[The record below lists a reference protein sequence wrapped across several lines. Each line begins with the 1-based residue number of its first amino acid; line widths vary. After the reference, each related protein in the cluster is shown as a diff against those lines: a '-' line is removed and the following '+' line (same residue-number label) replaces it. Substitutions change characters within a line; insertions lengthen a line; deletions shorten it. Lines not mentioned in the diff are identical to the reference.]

1 MQIILNLS
9 NSYLNARFN
18 IILLIKADK
27 TSKQN
32 SKYLEKVLIY
42 QINTISITNA
52 LSQEEFPFINKL
64 M

>member
-1 MQIILNLS
+1 LS

-42 QINTISITNA
+42 QINTISTINA